1 MTEEEYRELGRY
13 IWQNYVPKSG
23 QSDTVQGE
31 LLRASEKLRDEAHRN
46 GNMNW
51 DAGHEILANYIGE
64 TLLVSKDLPWL
75 QKRRLKADIKIVLNF
90 EEPYLEDDVF
100 DRIEKAILD
109 WYVKNRDPI
118 PREHNPNLHR

>member
-13 IWQNYVPKSG
+13 IWKNFVPKSG

-31 LLRASEKLRDEAHRN
+31 LLRANEKLRDEAHRN
-46 GNMNW
+46 GNGNW
-51 DAGHEILANYIGE
+51 DNGHELLANFIKG
-64 TLLVSKDLPWL
+64 TLSESSDLSWL
-75 QKRRLKADIKIVLNF
+75 QKRRLRADIEILLNYD
-90 EEPYLEDDVF
+90 EPYLKDDLF